1 MSMNRLI
8 YFVAVALFL
17 PCAGSRLNA
26 NQREGYPLPVPWEI
40 GRLSGQGKIGALD
53 LSPDGKTLYALTWE
67 SGSRGWNLA
76 SGENVA
82 VPPEEEAKLKPMR
95 DHSNDGSPRPRPIV
109 WEPVYESE
117 PMTYEPHVVSLDG
130 HTAYQATDD
139 GSVQILDLTKRP
151 APRRWN
157 VGDYNRALAV
167 DPETGNLATGGHLL
181 AWDVRTGAILGDQP
195 KYELNQTAHP
205 DCVFWQDHIPYGLVV
220 LRAERAPTSA
230 SLPYGGPPQGLDQ
243 LGKLNLRSGEIAEKM
258 PLAQNLYLSRSGR
271 YLLSSF
277 LTPGMEPKPSAAG
290 KKPDQLGYGDLEA
303 RPSLKLYDADLR
315 PVGDGLVMDPDSGT
329 TLAAISP
336 GDKFI
341 VALGAEAEPGTE
353 KGPVRI
359 FDLAT
364 QKSVLPKAIP
374 INGVVNVAVD
384 DNGNFFAATKYGCVM
399 EYQSPTGDKV
409 AELTKAHQ
417 RPIEMIAIS
426 PDNKV
431 LATLAGDDLI
441 KLWSIPDLKPLGF
454 IESPSSGQESW
465 RQGLGFYDANT
476 VFNMTNE
483 STHQVRLIPINEAV
497 DEATW
502 NVDSS
507 TSSCSCIAISADGKE
522 LAIGED
528 GGILTVIDNTSG
540 KRLARVPAHPGGVKA
555 VEFVGDTTKINS
567 YGADGKCLTW
577 DLPASANPITETDAK
592 PTSPVFSV
600 ETGSGPKKIAQGDGE
615 IIVSPA
621 PGVYR
626 QSELSPHYQFGFSRA
641 CPLPGTKFLALA
653 TWTNLYLY
661 DLKTERVVWGY
672 SVPSR
677 PTGLIYDPL
686 HHDLI
691 SSHQDGVTRRWAI
704 PDAILQIFPK

>member
-1 MSMNRLI
+1 MARWFCLLAFALI
-8 YFVAVALFL
+8 L
-17 PCAGSRLNA
+17 PCTESPLHA

-40 GRLSGQGKIGALD
+40 GSLPGQGKIGALD

-67 SGSRGWNLA
+67 NGSRGWNLTT
-76 SGENVA
+76 GESVL
-82 VPPEEEAKLKPMR
+82 VPPEEEAKLTPMR
-95 DHSNDGSPRPRPIV
+95 NHSNDGTPRPQPTV

-117 PMTYEPHVVSLDG
+117 PMTYEPHVVSADG

-139 GSVQILDLTKRP
+139 GAVQILDLTKRP
-151 APRRWN
+151 APQRWD
-157 VGDYNRALAV
+157 VGDYNRAFAV
-167 DPETGNLATGGHLL
+167 DPGTGNLATGGHLL
-181 AWDVRTGAILGDQP
+181 AWDVRTGEILGGQP
-195 KYELNQTAHP
+195 RYQLNQVACP
-205 DCVFWQDHIPYGLVV
+205 DCVFWQDHVPYGLVE
-220 LRAERAPTSA
+220 LRAYHAPA
-230 SLPYGGPPQGLDQ
+230 SVSQPYGGPPQGFDQ
-243 LGKLNLRSGEIAEKM
+243 LGKMNLKSGDVVAKM
-258 PLAQNLYLSRSGR
+258 LMPRNIYLSRSGR
-271 YLLSSF
+271 YLLSGF
-277 LTPGMEPKPSAAG
+277 LSPGVRPKPSAAG
-290 KKPDQLGYGDLEA
+290 KKPEELGYGDLEPQ
-303 RPSLKLYDADLR
+303 PSLQLYDTDLK
-315 PVGDGLVMDPDSGT
+315 PIGNGLVMDPDSGT
-329 TLAAISP
+329 TLATFSP
-336 GDKFI
+336 GDKLI
-341 VALGAEAEPGTE
+341 AALGAEADPGVE
-353 KGPVRI
+353 KGPIRI
-359 FDLAT
+359 FDVAT
-364 QKSVLPKAIP
+364 QKPLLPKAIAVS
-374 INGVVNVAVD
+374 GVVNVVVD
-384 DNGNFFAATKYGCVM
+384 DNGHFFAATRYGDVV
-399 EYQSPTGDKV
+399 EYQSPTGEKV
-409 AELTKAHQ
+409 GELVKAHHQ
-417 RPIEMIAIS
+417 PIEMIAVS

-476 VFNMTNE
+476 VVNMTNQ
-483 STHQVRLIPINEAV
+483 STHQIQLISINEAM
-497 DEATW
+497 DEARW
-502 NVDSS
+502 NVDSF
-507 TSSCSCIAISADGKE
+507 TSPCSCLAISADGKE

-577 DLPASANPITETDAK
+577 DLPNSTNPITETDAK
-592 PTSPVFSV
+592 PTFLAFSV

-641 CPLPGTKFLALA
+641 CPLPGAKFLALA

-677 PTGLIYDPL
+677 STGLIYDPL
-686 HHDLI
+686 HRDLI

-704 PDAILQIFPK
+704 PDAILQTFPK